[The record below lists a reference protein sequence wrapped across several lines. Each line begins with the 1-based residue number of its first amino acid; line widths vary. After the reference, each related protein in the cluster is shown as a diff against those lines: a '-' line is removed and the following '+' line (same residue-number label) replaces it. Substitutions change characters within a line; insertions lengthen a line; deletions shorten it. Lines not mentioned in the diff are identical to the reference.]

1 MRRVGTSWDEL
12 GWVETS
18 SDELR
23 RVGTSWEPKKLQN
36 FDIKKK
42 LLQKKK
48 EEEYR
53 IKSRFEWEATKK
65 AITVCL

>member
-1 MRRVGTSWDEL
+1 MSWDQL
-12 GWVETS
+12 GSVETS

-53 IKSRFEWEATKK
+53 IKSRFE
-65 AITVCL
+65 